1 MANQR
6 VHLFASGKQVYYIEG
21 KRFCNDKNKR
31 NGKEKAEAYCLD
43 NDLDTNDIIRF
54 DSDTECDYY
63 ELLLER
69 QKRGEISG
77 LRHHYLLRLQDTFI
91 NANGDEIPE
100 ITYNADFIY
109 QDLTN
114 GRKMVVD
121 VKSSEYFLNND
132 GGRFI
137 LLKSMFDKIFL
148 SKGYYIQI
156 IIKRGKADFYEW
168 HIGNKQKSGKL
179 INKQRE
185 QIKKLKAEKH
195 KNEIEENK
203 KQREIARLQ
212 ELRALKIN
220 NQITKPQLKRLAEL
234 EDRYKI

>member
-1 MANQR
+1 MSNQR
-6 VHLFASGKQVYYIEG
+6 VHLFASGKQVYYIHG
-21 KRFCNDKNKR
+21 KRFYNDKNKH
-31 NGKEKAEAYCLD
+31 NGKEKADTYCLD
-43 NDLDTNDIIRF
+43 NDLDTNDIIKF

-63 ELLLER
+63 ELLLKR
-69 QKRGEISG
+69 QEKGEITN

-109 QDLTN
+109 QDLKN

-148 SKGYYIQI
+148 PKGYYIQI
-156 IIKRGKADFYEW
+156 IIKRGKDDFYEW
-168 HIGNKQKSGKL
+168 HIGDKQKSGKL
-179 INKQRE
+179 ISKQRAQLKE
-185 QIKKLKAEKH
+185 LKAEKH
-195 KNEIEENK
+195 KAEVEENK
-203 KQREIARLQ
+203 KHREIARLQ
-212 ELRALKIN
+212 ELRLLKAN
-220 NQITKPQLKRLAEL
+220 NHITKPQLKRLKEL
-234 EDRYKI
+234 ETKYQI

>member
-6 VHLFASGKQVYYIEG
+6 VHIFAQGKQVYYIHFQRFYNSKG
-21 KRFCNDKNKR
+21 KH
-31 NGKEKAEAYCLD
+31 NGRELAEAYCLD
-43 NDLDTNDIIRF
+43 HDLDTKEIIKF

-69 QKRGEISG
+69 QKRGEIVN
-77 LRHHYLLRLQDTFI
+77 LRHHYLLRLQETFI

-109 QDLTN
+109 QDLKS

-121 VKSSEYFLNND
+121 VKSSEYFLTND

-156 IIKRGKADFYEW
+156 IIKRGKNEFYEW
-168 HIGNKQKSGKL
+168 HIGDKQKSGKL
-179 INKQRE
+179 IDKQRS
-185 QIKKLKAEKH
+185 QIKELKAEKH
-195 KNEIEENK
+195 RAEIEENK
-203 KQREIARLQ
+203 KQREIARLN
-212 ELRALKIN
+212 ELRGLKANGTIS
-220 NQITKPQLKRLAEL
+220 KPQLKRLAEL
-234 EDRYKI
+234 EGKYTV